1 MDEFGIGKLRG
12 VLRRRKAPVAVAT
25 VATLGIGL
33 ALASQVE
40 SGYKAGAVI
49 RAVEAQPAKE
59 YVAPTVMEP
68 MGARLRSLRLAV
80 MARSIVEE
88 AVRAIGIDK
97 NYAGKDFDQ
106 LVDRMRTRM
115 DVKVEGED
123 TFLLQYSDPDPDRAQ
138 AVVNK
143 MAEIFM
149 RRQGERRQKIATAT
163 TNALRAESETLR
175 PAVEEAAEKVRAFKL
190 ERYGALPEQMEANLR
205 TLDTASM
212 EINIQSTNLDT
223 AHERRRQLLAAAMSP
238 LRHHEEQLATQL
250 YDSRVK
256 YTDENSEVR
265 RIQAQYEKVKRERQE
280 DERDLYAKVRRSN
293 PELVGLEGEIARTRS
308 ILAGLRQRQAE
319 VRKRVEA
326 TAKNGQELAQ
336 LTTKYDALKEKYAAT
351 VSRLHDAELAERLE
365 GGLSPLR
372 FDLVEGAQLAG
383 SSAFPGR
390 GVLMGVSLA
399 LALGLGLGLGF
410 LLDAIDTRVR
420 DAGSLVAHTD
430 VPVIVSIPHVAFG
443 KGDKT
448 GGRGQSPRA
457 QA

>member
-1 MDEFGIGKLRG
+1 MNELGIGKLRG
-12 VLRRRKAPVAVAT
+12 VLRRRKVPVAVAT
-25 VATLGIGL
+25 LATLGIGL

-59 YVAPTVMEP
+59 YVAPTVTEP

-88 AVRAIGIDK
+88 AARAIGLDR
-97 NYAGKDFDQ
+97 NYQGKDFDK
-106 LVDRMRTRM
+106 LVDRMRSRM

-138 AVVNK
+138 AVVDK
-143 MAEIFM
+143 MAQIFM

-163 TNALRAESETLR
+163 TEALRAESAALK
-175 PAVEEAAEKVRAFKL
+175 PSVDAAAERVRDFKL
-190 ERYGALPEQMEANLR
+190 THYGALPEQLEANLR
-205 TLDTASM
+205 ALDQATM

-223 AHERRRQLLAAAMSP
+223 GLERRRQLLASAMSP

-250 YDSRVK
+250 YDSRVR

-265 RIQAQYEKVKRERQE
+265 RIQAQYEKVKQERKAE
-280 DERDLYAKVRRSN
+280 ERDLYARLRRSN
-293 PELVGLEGEIARTRS
+293 PELVGLEGEIARTRA
-308 ILAGLRQRQAE
+308 ILAGLRARQADF
-319 VRKRVEA
+319 RKRVEA
-326 TAKNGQELAQ
+326 TAKNGQELAA
-336 LTTKYDALKEKYAAT
+336 LTAQYDALKEKYAAT

-365 GGLSPLR
+365 SGLSPLR
-372 FDLVEGAQLAG
+372 FELVDGAQLTGAA
-383 SSAFPGR
+383 AFPGR
-390 GVLMGVSLA
+390 GILMAVSLA
-399 LALGLGLGLGF
+399 LAIGLGLGLGF

-443 KGDKT
+443 KGKT
-448 GGRGQSPRA
+448 DGRGQPRA